1 MRRNRGFTLIEL
13 MIVVAIVGILASV
26 AFPSYVESVRKSNRA
41 DAKSTM
47 LQVASQEERYY
58 TENNVYGTVTAI
70 GNAASPVRSS
80 SGKHNITVATA
91 NVNATYI
98 ITATPVTTDST
109 CGNLTITN
117 TGVTANS
124 VGAAAGLCW

>member
-1 MRRNRGFTLIEL
+1 MTRNQGFTLVEL

-70 GNAASPVRSS
+70 GNAASPVQSS
-80 SGKHNITVATA
+80 SGKHNITVVTA
-91 NVNATYI
+91 NANATYI
-98 ITATPVTTDST
+98 ITATPVTADSI
-109 CGNLTITN
+109 CGNLTLTN

-124 VGAAAGLCW
+124 VGAAASLCW